1 MRLPERGD
9 GGAPRPWATWALLA
23 TALAA
28 QLAGPELAA
37 RWALVPA
44 GPGLVALVGHLF
56 VHAGGLH
63 LLGTLVFLAL
73 AGPWLEARLG
83 RALFTGTFLAA
94 GLAGAALFVAT
105 HPGAETPWL
114 GGSAAVAGLLGLL
127 LACGRRGR
135 VELLGVAAGLAPRL
149 TAPAWALAAVFFG
162 RELAG
167 FANAGESALVAHAGS
182 FAFGAVLA
190 FAFRRTG
197 VLLDEAD
204 VDDAREA
211 PAKERPRE
219 PARAPLTARRP
230 GPQRPVPGDAAAL
243 ATQLADAETP
253 EIARAYL
260 DAEAAAGRGDAAR
273 AEVEARLW
281 EAVEARRC
289 PPAVALWCALVADGL
304 VPAGPAEPLLQL
316 AGWLRGAR
324 KNAEGTLAL
333 HASLAACDPAVA
345 AKLARAT
352 RRSDPVVCYRAAVL
366 ALEDPALAG
375 SEREAL
381 VGLRAEAEREVAT
394 RGIVVVPR
402 DARAPEPAPV
412 APVAVRAPAASAPV
426 AARAAPAAE
435 PLHRPAPGE
444 ALELEPEPAP
454 VPLALPDPAEAGDDA
469 FLDAFHAALAEPEE
483 PKPEVRPVR
492 RLRVREALPR
502 ALETDALLLEVPG
515 RKPVR
520 LPLTR
525 LHGVALAGVRGI
537 SERSGDKPV
546 LIVDLLLSPEAE
558 VELNL
563 LRLRSDRFD
572 PRMLSPTPEP
582 SPLKALRR
590 FVGELALAAHAPL
603 LPAADVSGD
612 APLRIYKDLATYERE
627 VLNAG

>member
-1 MRLPERGD
+1 MQLPERGD

-23 TALAA
+23 AALAGA
-28 QLAGPELAA
+28 LAGPELAA

-44 GPGLVALVGHLF
+44 APGLVALVGHLF

-114 GGSAAVAGLLGLL
+114 GGSAAVAGLLGLML
-127 LACGRRGR
+127 VCGRRRR

-149 TAPAWALAAVFFG
+149 TAPAWALTAVFFG

-167 FANAGESALVAHAGS
+167 FASAGESVLVAHAGS
-182 FAFGAVLA
+182 FAFGALLA

-204 VDDAREA
+204 GDDASEA

-219 PARAPLTARRP
+219 AARAPLTARRP
-230 GPQRPVPGDAAAL
+230 GSRRSVPADAIAL
-243 ATQLADAETP
+243 AAQLTDAEAP
-253 EIARAYL
+253 EIARGYL

-281 EAVEARRC
+281 EAVTARRC
-289 PPAVALWCALVADGL
+289 APAVALWCALVADGE
-304 VPAGPAEPLLQL
+304 VPKGPAEPLLQL

-324 KNAEGTLAL
+324 KSAEGTLAL

-352 RRSDPVVCYRAAVL
+352 RRSDPVICYRAAVL

-375 SEREAL
+375 SEREGL
-381 VGLRAEAEREVAT
+381 VGLRAEAEREVVA
-394 RGIVVVPR
+394 RGIVLVPR
-402 DARAPEPAPV
+402 DARAPEPAPA
-412 APVAVRAPAASAPV
+412 APL
-426 AARAAPAAE
+426 AARAPTPRPTPLAARTAPE
-435 PLHRPAPGE
+435 PPPRPAPGE
-444 ALELEPEPAP
+444 ALDLEPEPAP
-454 VPLALPDPAEAGDDA
+454 VPLALPDPAEAGDAA

-483 PKPEVRPVR
+483 PKPEERPLR

-502 ALETDALLLEVPG
+502 ALEADALLLEVPG

-558 VELNL
+558 LELNL

-572 PRMLSPTPEP
+572 PRMLSLTPEP
-582 SPLKALRR
+582 SPLKALRS

-603 LPAADVSGD
+603 LPAADVSGE